1 MEFSILRGEEK
12 AKMKSLKKW
21 ALIAR
26 PKTLSA
32 GAVPVVIGGSLAYY
46 YGAFDFFYFS
56 LALLC
61 ALLIQILANVVNEI
75 YDYQKGADA
84 EDRIGPKRMVASGEI
99 SLESAKKASYALAA
113 LSFALGSI
121 LIYRG
126 GPLILVIGVFSL
138 VFAWAYTGG
147 PFPLAYLGLGEFF
160 AIAFFGVAAVCGTYW
175 VLAKE
180 LNSVVVLSSLAPG
193 FISAALLEV
202 NNVRDAEQDARVGKK
217 TLAVRFGAVRAR
229 NLFAA
234 FLIGALAVPFAT
246 GHIERSPLFLAPIL
260 AAPYFFSLISFVK
273 KNDGAALNKALAKTS
288 LALSLY
294 GALASAGVILA
305 KAI

>member
-217 TLAVRFGAVRAR
+217 NARRPIRSRSREKLIRRFFNRRARGSFRDGAYRALAFIFGADFGGALF
-229 NLFAA
+229 LFAN
-234 FLIGALAVPFAT
+234 
-246 GHIERSPLFLAPIL
+246 
-260 AAPYFFSLISFVK
+260 FFR
-273 KNDGAALNKALAKTS
+273 
-288 LALSLY
+288 
-294 GALASAGVILA
+294 
-305 KAI
+305 